1 MSISDF
7 QQALARLVMSPP
19 FRSSVRGEPDT
30 ALAAFDLSPR
40 ERQRLMALA
49 NDPALNVGT
58 MIHRSFRLSMLAT
71 TLSKTCAALGPQ
83 QLKEVVHRYWETY
96 PPQDYY
102 YEREAFR
109 FGEYLL
115 ALLREGRIENEYVE
129 QVLNLELNVL
139 ALKKASANNDSHSN
153 QDLVRDPAA
162 AYPSL
167 NPLCRVIP
175 FDHEPETLLT
185 ALSQDQVPEAL
196 PRGEYY
202 LLLDRS
208 TSKQIQIRQVDPR
221 LGAVLHACDGQAS
234 AARLCERSGL
244 ALEDLMAL
252 AEAGYL
258 VVHDQPQSPAAK
270 PWII

>member
-30 ALAAFDLSPR
+30 ALEAFDLSTR
-40 ERQRLMALA
+40 ERQRLTVLA

-115 ALLREGRIENEYVE
+115 ALLREGRLENEYVE

-139 ALKKASANNDSHSN
+139 ALKKASASQASESN
-153 QDLVRDPAA
+153 PDLGDPAA
-162 AYPSL
+162 AYPAL
-167 NPLCRVIP
+167 NPLCRVVP
-175 FDHEPETLLT
+175 FDHDPETLLT

-196 PRGEYY
+196 PRGEHY

-208 TSKQIQIRQVDPR
+208 ASKQIQIRRVDPR
-221 LGAVLHACDGQAS
+221 LGAVLQACDGQAS

-244 ALEDLMAL
+244 ALEDLVAL
-252 AEAGYL
+252 REAGTL
-258 VVHDQPQSPAAK
+258 VFYDQPQSPAAQ
-270 PWII
+270 PWTV